1 MRSHRPTSAAA
12 PSAREPSERSTPRG
26 DHCSNQAALDRLP
39 SGGSAD
45 REEEDDS
52 FLHNLG
58 EGIGMGA
65 GVLVTELLA
74 FVPGWNDEL
83 KNDDGSDVQSV
94 EGADRIGDHEL
105 EKRHQQVV
113 GPQIAESADDL
124 EPGMWKDFL
133 SGVGEGATDAPG
145 ASYRLEAGI
154 LEHLSE
160 WWD

>member
-1 MRSHRPTSAAA
+1 MRSHRPQSRPASPIAE
-12 PSAREPSERSTPRG
+12 PGARSGPCTDR
-26 DHCSNQAALDRLP
+26 SNQAAIDALRGVDTPDR
-39 SGGSAD
+39 
-45 REEEDDS
+45 EEDDS
-52 FLHNLG
+52 FLNNLG

-83 KNDDGSDVQSV
+83 KNEDGSDVQAV
-94 EGADRIGDHEL
+94 EGAERIGEHEL

-113 GPQIAESADDL
+113 GPQIAERAAEL

-133 SGVGEGATDAPG
+133 TGVGEGATDAPG